1 MFIYFSQAYEEELQ
15 AAGKEE
21 EEAELSRARRLLMGQ
36 NAGAI
41 TSVKS
46 AREIVESMVRE
57 AVAQIC
63 LMGGLVRP
71 QAKL

>member
-1 MFIYFSQAYEEELQ
+1 
-15 AAGKEE
+15 
-21 EEAELSRARRLLMGQ
+21 MGQ

-41 TSVKS
+41 TSVKP

-57 AVAQIC
+57 AVAQIR